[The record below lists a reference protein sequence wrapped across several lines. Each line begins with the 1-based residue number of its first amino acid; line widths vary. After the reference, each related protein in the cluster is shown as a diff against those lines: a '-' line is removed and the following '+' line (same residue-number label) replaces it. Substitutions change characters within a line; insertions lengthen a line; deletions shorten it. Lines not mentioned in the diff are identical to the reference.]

1 MSLPEVRGRR
11 ADAPDRPPPTLR
23 SHRRTAGL
31 TLEDLAERSGLTARA
46 VSDMERGRTTRPYPR
61 SMRMLADALMLT
73 GAARDE
79 FLSATGWAGATG
91 GTGPA

>member
-1 MSLPEVRGRR
+1 MS
-11 ADAPDRPPPTLR
+11 APAYVPSVFGELLR

-79 FLSATGWAGATG
+79 FLSATGWVSAAG